1 MSSSLAGNGF
11 DIGIEAED
19 GDHEGALPSLVTIAW
34 ENSDDIKSIANFF
47 TLRRGAVAI
56 SEAQCI
62 THKVRLYLLRIRSK
76 CNLLLYSK
84 LCPLID
90 NLGLSNKFLEPT
102 LVLYNLYKDLP

>member
-1 MSSSLAGNGF
+1 MNIFISFSCHQIGMSSSLAGNGF

-62 THKVRLYLLRIRSK
+62 THKARFIIS
-76 CNLLLYSK
+76 
-84 LCPLID
+84 I
-90 NLGLSNKFLEPT
+90 SN
-102 LVLYNLYKDLP
+102 

>member
-62 THKVRLYLLRIRSK
+62 THKVRVTLFISA
-76 CNLLLYSK
+76 
-84 LCPLID
+84 
-90 NLGLSNKFLEPT
+90 PT
-102 LVLYNLYKDLP
+102 FQITYVVNYVIVEHQITIKILKQSTSLPEYQW

>member
-62 THKVRLYLLRIRSK
+62 THKVRVTLFISAPTFKLLMYDLCKFQFLTFEILTSK
-76 CNLLLYSK
+76 K
-84 LCPLID
+84 LFCRF
-90 NLGLSNKFLEPT
+90 NFQT
-102 LVLYNLYKDLP
+102 

>member
-62 THKVRLYLLRIRSK
+62 THKVRIVKNDFIHKCSNSQITRS
-76 CNLLLYSK
+76 
-84 LCPLID
+84 IM
-90 NLGLSNKFLEPT
+90 
-102 LVLYNLYKDLP
+102 

>member
-62 THKVRLYLLRIRSK
+62 THKVRVTLFISAPTFLTFEILTSK
-76 CNLLLYSK
+76 K
-84 LCPLID
+84 LFSRF
-90 NLGLSNKFLEPT
+90 NFQT
-102 LVLYNLYKDLP
+102 